1 MSQNMPT
8 VSVLTP
14 IYNTNPQHLRE
25 CIESVLNQTFSDFE
39 FIILNDSPDNTALDD
54 IVASYSDGRIR
65 YVRNDVNMG
74 ISASRNRLLDMA
86 RGKYVAIFDHD
97 DVCMPDRLEKSVAIL
112 DSKPWVGV
120 VSGWMRFFDGP
131 DADFI
136 RQYPEHDLDI
146 RTMLCQDCFVAHTA
160 SMIRKSVLDSH
171 GIRYEAAFTPA
182 EDYRLW
188 ARLMPYTHFYN
199 IPSVLVHY
207 RNHDARTSISQQ
219 SRMRACWR
227 AISTDIR
234 NSYPEYYRVLRQ
246 REDMNAT
253 TFRLRL
259 FGLIPLVKIKN
270 NRLMLFECIPICRI
284 MWQ

>member
-1 MSQNMPT
+1 MSQSTPI

-54 IVASYSDGRIR
+54 IVASYSDVRIR

-86 RGKYVAIFDHD
+86 RGKYIAIFDHD
-97 DVCMPDRLEKSVAIL
+97 DICMPDRLEKSVAIL
-112 DSKPWVGV
+112 DARPWVGV
-120 VSGWMRFFDGP
+120 VSGWMHFFDGP
-131 DADFI
+131 DADFV
-136 RQYPEHDLDI
+136 RRYPENDTDI

-160 SMIRKSVLDSH
+160 AMIRKSVLDGH
-171 GIRYEAAFTPA
+171 NIRYEAAFSPA

-188 ARLMPYTHFYN
+188 ARLMPYTQFYN
-199 IPSVLVHY
+199 IPCVLVRY
-207 RNHDARTSISQQ
+207 RNHDNRTSISQQ
-219 SRMRACWR
+219 TRMRMRWR
-227 AISTDIR
+227 AISSDIR
-234 NSYPEYYRVLRQ
+234 NSNPEYTRMLR
-246 REDMNAT
+246 RRDDMGAT
-253 TFRLRL
+253 TFRLRA
-259 FGLIPLVKIKN
+259 FGVVPLLKIKN
-270 NRLMLFECIPICRI
+270 NRLFLFECIPLCRI